1 MLINFWYM
9 VARDDHVDVFR
20 EVTWVIVKVLELIK
34 SD

>member
-9 VARDDHVDVFR
+9 VARDDHVYVFR